1 MKTPNNEIIIYYN
14 PEHQNAKK
22 VLAYARDITPHIHEV
37 EYTRSPVS
45 NTIWRQLLAMLG
57 DPDPK
62 TLLNKAHPYYQQN
75 LRGKEFNREDILNI
89 INRNPEII
97 RSPIAVRGKVA
108 VLCEQ
113 ASDVLR
119 LVKFQEA

>member
-1 MKTPNNEIIIYYN
+1 
-14 PEHQNAKK
+14 HQNAKK